1 MTAASHT
8 IRQLNDTV
16 INQIAAGEVIERPA
30 SVVKEL
36 VENALDAGSTR
47 IEVATAGGGLS
58 LLRVTDNGG
67 GIEHDE
73 LPLAVSRHCTSKLT
87 DDIHDIRSLGFRGEA
102 LPSIGSVARLSLR
115 SRPEGADSAA
125 EIAVEG
131 GRVSPV
137 RPVAANRGTTVEVR
151 DLFFATP
158 ARLKFM
164 KSERAETAAITEVVK
179 RMALAFPEVRFT
191 LTGSDRNTLELPAVP
206 ADGEGLLRRIAQ
218 VMGKDFSENTLP
230 IEAEREG
237 VALSGHVSIP
247 SFSRG
252 NAMLQYFYVNGR
264 PVRDKLLTG
273 AIRGAY
279 MDVLPRDR
287 HAVVALFISLDPAL
301 VDVNVHPAKA
311 DVRFRDPGLVRGLIV
326 GAIRHALEISGMR
339 ASTSGADAMLAAFRQ
354 PEHAAPG
361 GLSGG
366 GVETGGGSAHYR
378 YTPPPRPAQ
387 DWRLDT
393 SPTRPLDM
401 TGSASIAG
409 AAPAADGFSAP
420 AQSAFDVG
428 AGLSADARAGE
439 VEAAPELMRSPL
451 GAARA
456 QVHENYIV
464 AQTEDSLVIVDQH
477 AAHERLVYEALK
489 EALHSR
495 ALPAQMLLLPEI
507 VDMPEEDADRVAAH
521 AEFLARFGLGLE
533 RFGPGAIA
541 VRETPSMLGKVD
553 VPQLVRDLADEIA
566 ENDTADTLKE
576 RIDHIAATMACH
588 GSVRS
593 GRRLRAEE
601 MNALLRQMEATPG
614 SGTCNHGRP
623 TYIEL
628 KLTDIERLFGRR

>member
-1 MTAASHT
+1 MT
-8 IRQLNDTV
+8 IRQLSDTV

-36 VENALDAGSTR
+36 VENALDAGASR
-47 IEVATAGGGLS
+47 VEVATAGGGLS
-58 LLRVTDNGG
+58 LLRVSDNGSG
-67 GIEHDE
+67 MAAGE
-73 LPLAVSRHCTSKLT
+73 LPLAVSRHCTSKLSE
-87 DDIHDIRSLGFRGEA
+87 DIHDIRTLGFRGEA

-115 SRPEGADSAA
+115 SRPPGADAAA
-125 EIAVEG
+125 EITVEG

-137 RPVAANRGTTVEVR
+137 RPVAANQGTTVEVR

-164 KSERAETAAITEVVK
+164 KSERAETAAISEVVR
-179 RMALAFPEVRFT
+179 RMALAFPQVRFALSGT
-191 LTGSDRNTLELPAVP
+191 DRGVLELPAVP
-206 ADGEGLLRRIAQ
+206 ADGDGLLRRIAQ
-218 VMGKDFSENTLP
+218 VMGKEFSENTLA
-230 IEAEREG
+230 IDAAREG
-237 VALSGHVSIP
+237 VSLTGHVSIP
-247 SFSRG
+247 SFTRG
-252 NAMLQYFYVNGR
+252 NAMQQYFYVNGR
-264 PVRDKLLTG
+264 PVRDKLLAG

-287 HAVVALFISLDPAL
+287 HAVAALFLSLDPAL

-326 GAIRHALEISGMR
+326 GAIRHALEGSGMR
-339 ASTSGADAMLAAFRQ
+339 ASTSGADAMLAAFQR
-354 PEHAAPG
+354 PARGFSGPAPAYTPG
-361 GLSGG
+361 SAMN
-366 GVETGGGSAHYR
+366 GGSFAR
-378 YTPPPRPAQ
+378 RPAQ
-387 DWRLDT
+387 DWRWET
-393 SPTRPLDM
+393 SPSRPLD
-401 TGSASIAG
+401 G
-409 AAPAADGFSAP
+409 APAPVSGFSAP
-420 AQSAFDVG
+420 RQAAFDVG
-428 AGLSADARAGE
+428 PGLSADARAG
-439 VEAAPELMRSPL
+439 VEEAPAELTRNPL

-489 EALHSR
+489 EALHAR
-495 ALPAQMLLLPEI
+495 PLPAQMLLMPEI
-507 VDMPEEDADRVAAH
+507 VDLPEEDAERVASH
-521 AEFLARFGLGLE
+521 AELLARFGLGLE

-541 VRETPSMLGKVD
+541 VRETPSMLGAVD

-593 GRRLRAEE
+593 GRRLRPEE

>member
-1 MTAASHT
+1 MT
-8 IRQLNDTV
+8 IRQLSDTV

-36 VENALDAGSTR
+36 VENALDAGASR

-58 LLRVTDNGG
+58 LIRIIDNGS
-67 GIEHDE
+67 GITPDE
-73 LPLAVSRHCTSKLT
+73 LPLAVSRHCTSKLSE
-87 DDIHDIRSLGFRGEA
+87 DIHDIRSLGFRGEA
-102 LPSIGSVARLSLR
+102 LPSIGSVARLSMR
-115 SRPEGADSAA
+115 SRTRGADSAA
-125 EIAVEG
+125 EIGVEG
-131 GRVSPV
+131 GRVSAV
-137 RPVAANRGTTVEVR
+137 RPVAANPGTTVEVR

-164 KSERAETAAITEVVK
+164 KTERAETAAITEVVK
-179 RMALAFPEVRFT
+179 RMALAFPEVRFSLSGT
-191 LTGSDRNTLELPAVP
+191 DRNSLELPSVT
-206 ADGEGLLRRIAQ
+206 ADGDGLLRRIAQ
-218 VMGKDFSENTLP
+218 VMGKEFSENALA

-237 VALSGHVSIP
+237 VALSGYASIP
-247 SFSRG
+247 SFTRG
-252 NAMLQYFYVNGR
+252 NAMQQYFYVNGR
-264 PVRDKLLTG
+264 PVRDKQLAG

-287 HAVVALFISLDPAL
+287 HAVVTLFLSLDPAL

-326 GAIRHALEISGMR
+326 GAIRHTLETSGMR
-339 ASTSGADAMLAAFRQ
+339 ASTSGAEAMLSAFRR
-354 PEHAAPG
+354 PETEA
-361 GLSGG
+361 
-366 GVETGGGSAHYR
+366 GSAPAAAAWPRGNYI
-378 YTPPPRPAQ
+378 PGDRPAR
-387 DWRLDT
+387 DWSLER
-393 SPTRPLDM
+393 SPTRPLEGFG
-401 TGSASIAG
+401 TAYRAEG
-409 AAPAADGFSAP
+409 GFSAP
-420 AQSAFDVG
+420 RQETFDVG
-428 AGLSADARAGE
+428 PGLSADARAGIEE
-439 VEAAPELMRSPL
+439 VPAELTRNPL

-495 ALPAQMLLLPEI
+495 PLPAQMLLMPEI
-507 VDMPEEDADRVAAH
+507 VDLPEEDAERVASH
-521 AEFLARFGLGLE
+521 SEFLARLGLGLE

-566 ENDTADTLKE
+566 EHDTADTLKE

-593 GRRLRAEE
+593 GRRLRPEE

-628 KLTDIERLFGRR
+628 KLSDIEKLFGRR